1 MTALRA
7 IGMAFSLYSR
17 IPMPR
22 LNWESRSRALV
33 LYAFPLVGLAVGGLE
48 ALALWLSRLLGL
60 NGLLTGAILTAV
72 PIWVTGGIHLDG
84 FCDVWDARSSHQSR
98 ERKLEILK
106 DSHVGAFAVIHCTL
120 LLLLTCGL
128 WSQLAGAE
136 AELRPALALLPVFSR
151 CLSAFGALTLP
162 NARGEGML
170 ASVTEGERSPARWL
184 LLLGSLCCAAAVG
197 AGDGVFLLAP
207 AAGYL
212 TFAHYVRTARQE
224 FGGTTGDLSG
234 WFLQRCEFCTL
245 AGLVLAQ
252 RLEAL

>member
-106 DSHVGAFAVIHCTL
+106 DSHVGAFAVIHCAL

-136 AELRPALALLPVFSR
+136 LRPALALLPVFSR
-151 CLSAFGALTLP
+151 FLSAFGALTLP

-212 TFAHYVRTARQE
+212 TFAHYVRTAKRE

>member
-106 DSHVGAFAVIHCTL
+106 DSHVGAFAVIHCAL

-128 WSQLAGAE
+128 WSQLAGE
-136 AELRPALALLPVFSR
+136 GAELRPALALLPVFSR
-151 CLSAFGALTLP
+151 CLSAFGALSLP

-212 TFAHYVRTARQE
+212 PFAHYVRTAKRE

>member
-106 DSHVGAFAVIHCTL
+106 DSHVGAFAVIHCAL

-136 AELRPALALLPVFSR
+136 LRPALALLPVFSR
-151 CLSAFGALTLP
+151 FLSAFGALTLP

-212 TFAHYVRTARQE
+212 TFARYVRTAKRE